1 MESEMMSTAAK
12 HITLWYYFIKDKISK
27 YIVSVK
33 WCSTKDLLTDILI
46 KALSRPTYEVLR

>member
-1 MESEMMSTAAK
+1 MEREMMSAAAK

-46 KALSRPTYEVLR
+46 KALSRPTY